1 MSNSRMIDDDFN
13 IRRYINN
20 RYESLVFVIGH
31 IPKTKLHKKRGVIL
45 KRVGYSKVLVKG
57 LIIAFEIAGLPNDI
71 VQHDEN
77 HFVYRNL
84 RIGSRSM

>member
-1 MSNSRMIDDDFN
+1 MSNSRMIDDDFLLKKV
-13 IRRYINN
+13 YK
-20 RYESLVFVIGH
+20 SLVFVIGH

-45 KRVGYSKVLVKG
+45 KRAGYSKVLVKG
-57 LIIAFEIAGLPNDI
+57 LIIAFEIAGLPFDI
-71 VQHDEN
+71 VRHDEN